1 MRVSQSR
8 AELIQ
13 HLREQLQFLESS
25 AKAYDSG
32 FEGEA
37 KRLAVV
43 LRVLLHDTAQSH
55 SLLASLGVK
64 STLAFHDGVGP
75 VPDKTVVFAGLS
87 MGFSATG
94 LRYYPKL
101 GEPKR
106 RIPFDPWW
114 SGLILVQQVTGVRF
128 DRRQA
133 VLALANTDGGAHV
146 DPSLDPGYAA
156 LSRNNAFGWEVSIGG
171 AQGGVDNSPAL
182 PIVRQIAHEV
192 VGTLREQFPEAAP

>member
-8 AELIQ
+8 AELVQ

-25 AKAYDSG
+25 GRSYDSG

-55 SLLASLGVK
+55 SLLGSLGVK
-64 STLAFHDGVGP
+64 STLQFHDVIGP
-75 VPDKTVVFAGLS
+75 VPSNVVVFAGLG
-87 MGFSATG
+87 MGFSNTG
-94 LRYYPKL
+94 LRYHPKL
-101 GEPKR
+101 GDPKQ
-106 RIPFDPWW
+106 RIPFEAWW

-133 VLALANTDGGAHV
+133 VLALANMDGGAHV
-146 DPSLDPGYAA
+146 DPSLDPSYAA
-156 LSRNNAFGWEVSIGG
+156 LSRNNAFGWEVWHDG
-171 AQGGVDNSPAL
+171 AQAGVDNSPAL

-192 VGTLREQFPEAAP
+192 VGTLREQFREAAP